1 MEEIIQGGTH
11 KLNEMANQSKN
22 HKRHRRKCN
31 YKKIN
36 NQMRQK
42 LIELVYRSKLTHFH

>member
-1 MEEIIQGGTH
+1 MEETIKGV
-11 KLNEMANQSKN
+11 KLKPNLIGNHSKIK
-22 HKRHRRKCN
+22 KRHRRKCN

-42 LIELVYRSKLTHFH
+42 LIEMVN